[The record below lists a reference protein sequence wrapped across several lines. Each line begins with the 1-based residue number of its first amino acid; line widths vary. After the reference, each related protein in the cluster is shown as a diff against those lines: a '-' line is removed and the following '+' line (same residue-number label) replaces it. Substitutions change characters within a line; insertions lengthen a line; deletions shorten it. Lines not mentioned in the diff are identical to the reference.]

1 MTKKYICNYHDLS
14 AENYDLNLASQEG
27 EDAVVVGG
35 ACERCGADYRVE
47 RAGFKY
53 HVVEFISAG
62 EGTLVL
68 HGKKYSLYPGMLFCF
83 GPRVPHK
90 IMTDPENPL
99 VKHYVMFSG
108 TELVDQ
114 LKATNL
120 PKGPRHAPYP
130 LRINAIFE
138 NLMATGRTESRR
150 RNEQC
155 ILLLKLLLLQIEEF
169 AILPKVSRSPAWQSY
184 LRARDYIEQ
193 NFRDLCGLDHV
204 AQECHVS
211 KVYLCQLFKRY
222 AHETP
227 LQMLTHLKMRRAADA
242 MLADPTQPIK
252 LVADEAGYPDPY
264 YFSRV
269 FKRVFGVSPEAYI
282 KTFRSFD

>member
-1 MTKKYICNYHDLS
+1 MTTKHICNYHDLS
-14 AENYDLNLASQEG
+14 AENYDLNLVPQEG
-27 EDAVVVGG
+27 DDAVVVGG
-35 ACERCGADYRVE
+35 AYERCGADYRVE

-53 HVVEFISAG
+53 HVVEFISEG
-62 EGTLVL
+62 KGTLVL

-83 GPRVPHK
+83 GPCVPHK
-90 IMTDPENPL
+90 IMTDPEHPL

-108 TELVDQ
+108 SELVDQ

-120 PKGPRHAPYP
+120 PKEPCHAPYP
-130 LRINAIFE
+130 LRINTIFE
-138 NLMATGRTESRR
+138 NLMTTGRTESRR
-150 RNEQC
+150 RSEQC
-155 ILLLKLLLLQIEEF
+155 VLLLKLLLLQIEES
-169 AILPKVSRSPAWQSY
+169 AILPKVSRSPAWQTY
-184 LRARDYIEQ
+184 LRALNYIEQ
-193 NFRDLCGLDHV
+193 NFRDLRSLDHV
-204 AQECHVS
+204 AQECHIS

-227 LQMLTHLKMRRAADA
+227 LQMLTRLKMRRAADA

-252 LVADEAGYPDPY
+252 LVANEAGYPDPY